1 MSKRHGWTIIVA
13 LAALVA
19 LLVAACGPQMATPTD
34 GAPASTAVGVE
45 TVEEAASATPGTG
58 ESLSGDLPK
67 DPDNWR
73 ALGAPDAPVTIIEY
87 SDFQ

>member
-19 LLVAACGPQMATPTD
+19 LLVAACGPQMATPAA
-34 GAPASTAVGVE
+34 GAPASTATGVE
-45 TVEEAASATPGTG
+45 TVEAASATPGTG
-58 ESLSGDLPK
+58 ESLYSDLPK

>member
-19 LLVAACGPQMATPTD
+19 LLVAACGPQMATPTA
-34 GAPASTAVGVE
+34 GAPASTAAGVE
-45 TVEEAASATPGTG
+45 TVEEAASTTPGTG

-67 DPDNWR
+67 DPDDWR